1 MNIRILRVFQVT
13 GNIIALL
20 KVKYSLRIRSVSC
33 TELKMAK
40 LDSVCCRLK
49 PKMQGCIAISG
60 MLLPISPMF

>member
-20 KVKYSLRIRSVSC
+20 KVKYSLRIRSVNC

-40 LDSVCCRLK
+40 FDSVCCRLK